1 MRRHDLNAPLI
12 EGVLDALVQVR
23 IGLDHFLG
31 LIRIDIQF
39 IGYIKIV
46 EGFFLF
52 SPPTLYCNNRIL
64 MIS

>member
-1 MRRHDLNAPLI
+1 MRRHDLNATLI
-12 EGVLDALVQVR
+12 EGVLDVLVQVR

-46 EGFFLF
+46 EGFFYSVRLPF
-52 SPPTLYCNNRIL
+52 IVGTEF
-64 MIS
+64 